1 MVSPS
6 RLSSS
11 SGPATA
17 SRSCRFCSLM
27 RWVAAVMVRSG
38 RSTRPAASQPKAMD
52 STAVISSAIP
62 ELASSWCMSA
72 ARW

>member
-27 RWVAAVMVRSG
+27 RCVAAVMVRIG

-72 ARW
+72 ACW